1 MEFSKLIGKRV
12 LSAEGETLGYVL
24 RTYLSNDL
32 TALACLACA
41 DPEEEEFFLAA
52 ESVQK
57 IGDVI
62 LADNAPLS
70 VPNGVPCPVGKAV
83 YDEQG
88 SFLGIAS
95 ALTSGTN
102 GVLTVVGQL
111 GEKEYAARRIIAQ
124 ETVIVR
130 SKINNG
136 VKKEPKK
143 PLTETPREEKK
154 KSDSITLPDTI
165 YRMNLLGKTLK
176 TSLAGLA
183 QSGEPVTAEMIKR
196 AHESNRLLELTAAIL
211 QGN

>member
-12 LSAEGETLGYVL
+12 LSTEGETLGYVL
-24 RTYLSNDL
+24 RTYLSKDL
-32 TALACLACA
+32 TALKCLLCVDA
-41 DPEEEEFFLAA
+41 EEEEFFLSA

-62 LADNAPLS
+62 LAENAPLFS
-70 VPNGVPCPVGKAV
+70 PSGVPCPVGKAV

-95 ALTSGTN
+95 ALTSGAN
-102 GVLTVVGQL
+102 GVLTVMGQL
-111 GEKEYAARRIIAQ
+111 GEKEYSTKRIIAK

-130 SKINNG
+130 SKLNNG

-143 PLTETPREEKK
+143 PLPEARDEKK
-154 KSDSITLPDTI
+154 KSDSVSLPDSI

-176 TSLAGLA
+176 APLTGLA
-183 QSGEPVTAEMIKR
+183 KAGEPVTAEMVKR
-196 AHESNRLLELTAAIL
+196 AHESNRLLELTAAVL